1 MLSIKEA
8 KKKED
13 LFYEDDSSDED
24 TIIVSQREMRI
35 YRKILQNS

>member
-8 KKKED
+8 KEKED